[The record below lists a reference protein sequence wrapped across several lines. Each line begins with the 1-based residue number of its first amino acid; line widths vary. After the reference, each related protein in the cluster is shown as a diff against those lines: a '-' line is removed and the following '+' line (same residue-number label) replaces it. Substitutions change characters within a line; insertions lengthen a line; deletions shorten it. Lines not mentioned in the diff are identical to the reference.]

1 VAQRGRRDALWSLQR
16 ALGEARELIYIEIV
30 QFAPTAVNKRG
41 MPAHMLDQAQV
52 IIDRMTARRDVRVL
66 VALPWDT
73 DFAHSGPPMNFETFV
88 QQAIG
93 ARKALVAKV
102 PNIISDELAVFHPLA
117 LPGLLRPRDRG
128 RLFEET
134 APVPPRPDGGQA
146 GRAGRDGVRQRDG
159 GMGALALPR
168 TAFGVIC
175 NLLGEG
181 GAGLIKPLWDGYNP
195 DVIPA
200 TVDEADP
207 DGTDGIKLFD
217 TLTGSLAKA

>member
-1 VAQRGRRDALWSLQR
+1 
-16 ALGEARELIYIEIV
+16 
-30 QFAPTAVNKRG
+30 
-41 MPAHMLDQAQV
+41 
-52 IIDRMTARRDVRVL
+52 
-66 VALPWDT
+66 
-73 DFAHSGPPMNFETFV
+73 
-88 QQAIG
+88 
-93 ARKALVAKV
+93 
-102 PNIISDELAVFHPLA
+102 
-117 LPGLLRPRDRG
+117 
-128 RLFEET
+128 
-134 APVPPRPDGGQA
+134 
-146 GRAGRDGVRQRDG
+146 
-159 GMGALALPR
+159 MGALALPR